1 MADSATYDALVELSA
16 FPEVAP
22 PPLRGTFW
30 VLGKS
35 YNLPQRNLVLD
46 YYNFN
51 YDNCSLVVE
60 SSCRLFV
67 CFVGDIC
74 SLLRITFSCLYLLP

>member
-1 MADSATYDALVELSA
+1 MADSATYDALVELNA

-35 YNLPQRNLVLD
+35 YNLPHRKLLLILLLAI
-46 YYNFN
+46 
-51 YDNCSLVVE
+51 CLVVE
-60 SSCRLFV
+60 SNCVLFA
-67 CFVGDIC
+67 C
-74 SLLRITFSCLYLLP
+74 SVRA